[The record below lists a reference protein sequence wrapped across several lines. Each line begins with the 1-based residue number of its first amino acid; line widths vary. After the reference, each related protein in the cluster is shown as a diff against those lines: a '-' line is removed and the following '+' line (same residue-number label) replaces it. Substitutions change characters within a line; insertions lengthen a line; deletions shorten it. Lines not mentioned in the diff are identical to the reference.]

1 MRFLFILSLCLSG
14 VSASWANPGVSTLT
28 WEKIDESDGVLVFKQ
43 EVPGSDVIA
52 FKGEGV
58 INAPILRVGSVLVDV
73 PRVPEWMDSVVEA
86 RTLRKASETEYI
98 EYDHIETPIVLKDRD
113 FVTSNRLE
121 VDVSAK
127 QIRIITRSVEEPLA
141 PKTSFVRG
149 TILSGRWV
157 LTSIDGGQRT
167 HMLTELHTDPN
178 GSVPKWIVN
187 LFQRG
192 WAKNTIESLRKQVA
206 KSDIQIHPQ
215 LKLELEKRG
224 FPL

>member
-1 MRFLFILSLCLSG
+1 MVLLPLLFQVAFG
-14 VSASWANPGVSTLT
+14 ATPEPA
-28 WEKIDESDGVLVFKQ
+28 WEQIDDSDGIKVFKQ

-52 FKGEGV
+52 FKGEG
-58 INAPILRVGSVLVDV
+58 IIDAPILKVGSVLVDV
-73 PRVPEWMDSVVEA
+73 PRVPEWMDSVSEA

-121 VDVSAK
+121 VDVAAK
-127 QIRIITRSVEEPLA
+127 QVRIITRSVDEPLA
-141 PKTSFVRG
+141 PKTSYVRG
-149 TILSGRWV
+149 TITSGRWV
-157 LTSIDGGQRT
+157 MTSIDGGKRT
-167 HMLTELHTDPN
+167 HMLTEMHTDPN

-192 WAKNTIESLRKQVA
+192 WAKNTIESMRKQVA
-206 KSDIQIHPQ
+206 KPDIHEHPV
-215 LKLELEKRG
+215 LKSELQKRG